1 MISSYGLDSLFVNG
15 SFVSYLNT
23 DETRS
28 VHLLS
33 CPAVG
38 ETVTVTVNGS
48 AASGLSWEDM
58 CYELGPSALT
68 AAVSALDN
76 ITSLAVDGASVE
88 LQYEADASG
97 VLASTI
103 PAEPGWRAYIDGES
117 AEPREWLGAFLAL
130 DVPAGSHTVTL
141 RYTAPGLPLSCG
153 LAAAALLLM
162 FLRGARRKLGH
173 L

>member
-1 MISSYGLDSLFVNG
+1 MCCELD
-15 SFVSYLNT
+15 
-23 DETRS
+23 
-28 VHLLS
+28 
-33 CPAVG
+33 
-38 ETVTVTVNGS
+38 
-48 AASGLSWEDM
+48 
-58 CYELGPSALT
+58 PSALT

-97 VLASTI
+97 VLAATI

-117 AEPREWLGAFLAL
+117 AEAREWLGAFLAL
-130 DVPAGSHTVTL
+130 DVPDGSHTVTL

-153 LAAAALLLM
+153 LAAAALLII
-162 FLRGARRKLGH
+162 FLRGARKKLGH